1 MAETGHTAGE
11 YISHHLQNLTVCKKD
26 GEWVWNECH
35 GNFWA
40 LNVDSMFFAVLLGAL
55 LVWFFSRSVSS
66 EKLIELPASGLVVM
80 GVSVFIS
87 VDKSWLQRNL
97 YMRLTS

>member
-35 GNFWA
+35 GNF
-40 LNVDSMFFAVLLGAL
+40 FAVKPAAEKSETMGA
-55 LVWFFSRSVSS
+55 
-66 EKLIELPASGLVVM
+66 A
-80 GVSVFIS
+80 
-87 VDKSWLQRNL
+87 Q
-97 YMRLTS
+97 